1 MPASPPKEV
10 VVLGAGGHAKV
21 VIELL
26 QAAGYEIAAL
36 LDADPTPRQ
45 VLGHGVQ
52 GDDRALDELRR
63 DGLSLAFVAIGDNRR
78 RVALAEAVRAAGF
91 SLVNA
96 VSPSATVSP
105 SAHLGEGVAI
115 MAGAVVNAEVTLG
128 DLCIVNTGATLD
140 HEVSVGMGAHIAP
153 GVAISGNVKVG
164 DLAMMGVG
172 SCAIQGV
179 SIGKGAMVGAGA
191 AVVRDIP
198 DGALA
203 VGVPARVRRQQ
214 ADA

>member
-1 MPASPPKEV
+1 M
-10 VVLGAGGHAKV
+10 VLGAGGHAKV

-26 QAAGYEIAAL
+26 QASGYEIAAL

-45 VLGHGVQ
+45 VLGFGVQ
-52 GDDRALDELRR
+52 GDDQALDELRK
-63 DGLSLAFVAIGDNRR
+63 DGVSLAFVAIGDNRR
-78 RVALAEAVRAAGF
+78 RVALAQTVREAGF
-91 SLVNA
+91 TLVNA
-96 VSPSATVSP
+96 ISPSATVSP
-105 SAHLGEGVAI
+105 SAHLGQGVAI

-140 HEVSVGMGAHIAP
+140 HEVNVGMGAHVAP
-153 GVAISGNVKVG
+153 GVAISGNVRIG

-179 SIGKGAMVGAGA
+179 SIGKGAMIGAGA

-198 DGALA
+198 AGALA
-203 VGVPARVRRQQ
+203 VGVPARVRRQ
-214 ADA
+214 AGA

>member
-1 MPASPPKEV
+1 
-10 VVLGAGGHAKV
+10 
-21 VIELL
+21 
-26 QAAGYEIAAL
+26 
-36 LDADPTPRQ
+36 
-45 VLGHGVQ
+45 
-52 GDDRALDELRR
+52 
-63 DGLSLAFVAIGDNRR
+63 
-78 RVALAEAVRAAGF
+78 
-91 SLVNA
+91 
-96 VSPSATVSP
+96 
-105 SAHLGEGVAI
+105 
-115 MAGAVVNAEVTLG
+115 VVNAEVTLG

-179 SIGKGAMVGAGA
+179 SVGKGAMVGAGA

-203 VGVPARVRRQQ
+203 VGVPARVRRK
-214 ADA
+214 AD